1 MANHKKLDVYFLID
15 ISASMYGEPI
25 DSINEAL
32 KTIVDKLRST
42 DQILNDNIAERIKFS
57 VSSYNSYIVDNLAL
71 TLLNEIGIFE
81 IGPASGLTNSGDAI
95 KHTLQKIND
104 NFSSVSNYLY
114 LNKTP
119 LFIHLTD
126 GNPTDI
132 AQYEEVTNGQYN
144 NIALNKIGCAIGQ
157 YAELKYLKNFS
168 NQIVLLENNDN
179 DSISQFAIWISELIL
194 YYLLSDDDNLNNVFN
209 TQPIKPQNPSITNR
223 LKIINFH

>member
-25 DSINEAL
+25 SSINEAL
-32 KTIVDKLRST
+32 KTVVDNLRSA
-42 DQILNDNIAERIKFS
+42 DQLLKVNIAERIKFS

-71 TLLNEIGIFE
+71 TVLNEIGFFE

-95 KHTLQKIND
+95 KHTLQIIND
-104 NFSSVSNYLY
+104 NINSVSNYLY

-126 GNPTDI
+126 GNPTDN
-132 AQYEEVTNGQYN
+132 AQYEEVTNSLN
-144 NIALNKIGCAIGQ
+144 NNTAVNKIVCAIGQ
-157 YAELKYLKNFS
+157 YAELNNLQRFS
-168 NQIVLLENNDN
+168 KQIVLLENNDN

-194 YYLLSDDDNLNNVFN
+194 HYLLSDDDNLNNVFELK
-209 TQPIKPQNPSITNR
+209 PIKPQNPTITSR
-223 LKIINFH
+223 LKFLNIN